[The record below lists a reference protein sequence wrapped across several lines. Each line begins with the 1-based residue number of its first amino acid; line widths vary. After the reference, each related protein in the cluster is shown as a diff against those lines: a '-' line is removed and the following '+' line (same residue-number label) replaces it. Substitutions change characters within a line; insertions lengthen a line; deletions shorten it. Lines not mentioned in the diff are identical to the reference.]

1 MSRGTC
7 LDCVRKHIAQAAI
20 LADEAALGYPF
31 HRWYAAGHLAE
42 AESESRGKHPA
53 LAKMIRAGRL
63 VLMSGRGE
71 PDFDELMR
79 LACLLDGGPEA
90 ADLQQDGVSSKTFS
104 WTYVEA
110 GPYPESPCDNCHDH

>member
-1 MSRGTC
+1 MARGSC

-42 AESESRGKHPA
+42 AESESRGKFPD
-53 LAKMIRAGRL
+53 LAKTIRAGRL
-63 VLMSGRGE
+63 LLMSGRGE
-71 PDFDELMR
+71 PDFDDLMR

-90 ADLQQDGVSSKTFS
+90 ADLRQDGASSKIFAFS
-104 WTYVEA
+104 YAEA
-110 GPYPESPCDNCHDH
+110 SALPEAPCDNCHDH